1 MNLVIYSFGGVMDLF
16 EYQGKSLYQKFNI
29 NHPNSK
35 LIKNLNDLNDPID
48 LNFPVVVK
56 AQVQV
61 GGRGK
66 AGGIKVAKDI
76 NELTQYSEEILGM
89 DIKGHKVEILL
100 LEEASNILEEYYI
113 SFTLDRSEKKYLIML
128 SAKGGMDIEQVAEEN
143 PDDLIKFHVSPSEKL
158 TSSTISELINK
169 ANLNKDHEESLS
181 EIIENLYLM
190 FTEGDC
196 DLVEVN
202 PLAITDNGVM
212 ALDSKV
218 SLDMNAKYKHPYF
231 DDFEQEIPIPES
243 EKNAKEKGLNFI
255 KLDGSVGIIGNGAGL
270 VMSTLDVVAENG
282 GKAAN
287 FLDIG
292 GGAKAETVS
301 SALEVLEAD
310 QNVKSVLINIF
321 GGITRCDLVAEGIIE
336 ATKGKELVW
345 PIIIRLDG
353 TNSLE
358 GLEILRAN
366 PNEKIFIEESM
377 DSAAKLAVQKGL

>member
-1 MNLVIYSFGGVMDLF
+1 MDLF

-35 LIKNLNDLNDPID
+35 LIKNLNDLNDTIN

-76 NELTQYSEEILGM
+76 NELTQHSEEILGM
-89 DIKGHKVEILL
+89 NIKGHKVEILL

>member
-1 MNLVIYSFGGVMDLF
+1 MDLF

-29 NHPNSK
+29 NHPKSK
-35 LIKNLNDLNDPID
+35 LIKNLNDLNDPIN

-66 AGGIKVAKDI
+66 AGGIKVAKD
-76 NELTQYSEEILGM
+76 NTELTKYSEEILGM

-143 PDDLIKFHVSPSEKL
+143 PDDLVKFHISPSEKL
-158 TSSTISELINK
+158 TSSIISELINK

-190 FTEGDC
+190 FIEGDC

-310 QNVKSVLINIF
+310 KNVKSVLINIF

-358 GLEILRAN
+358 GLEILKAN

>member
-1 MNLVIYSFGGVMDLF
+1 MDLF

-35 LIKNLNDLNDPID
+35 LIKNLNDLNDPIN

-66 AGGIKVAKDI
+66 AGGIKVAKDN

-143 PDDLIKFHVSPSEKL
+143 PDDLVKFHVSPSEKL
-158 TSSTISELINK
+158 TSPTISELINK

-202 PLAITDNGVM
+202 PLAITDDGVM

-358 GLEILRAN
+358 GLEILKAN

>member
-1 MNLVIYSFGGVMDLF
+1 MDLF

-35 LIKNLNDLNDPID
+35 LIKNLNDLNDPIN

>member
-1 MNLVIYSFGGVMDLF
+1 MDLF

-143 PDDLIKFHVSPSEKL
+143 PEDLVKFHVSPSEKL

>member
-1 MNLVIYSFGGVMDLF
+1 MDLF

-35 LIKNLNDLNDPID
+35 LIKNLNDLNDTIN

-66 AGGIKVAKDI
+66 AGGIKVANDI

-143 PDDLIKFHVSPSEKL
+143 PDDLVKFHVSPSEKL
-158 TSSTISELINK
+158 TSPTISELINK

-181 EIIENLYLM
+181 EIIQNLYLM

-202 PLAITDNGVM
+202 PLAITDDGVM

-353 TNSLE
+353 TNALE
-358 GLEILRAN
+358 GLEILKAN

>member
-1 MNLVIYSFGGVMDLF
+1 MDLF

-35 LIKNLNDLNDPID
+35 LIKNLNDLNDPIN

-143 PDDLIKFHVSPSEKL
+143 PDDLVKFHVSPSEKL

-336 ATKGKELVW
+336 ATKGKDLVW

-358 GLEILRAN
+358 GLEILKAN

>member
-1 MNLVIYSFGGVMDLF
+1 MDLF

-35 LIKNLNDLNDPID
+35 LIKNLNDLNDPIN

-76 NELTQYSEEILGM
+76 NELTQYSKEILGM

-143 PDDLIKFHVSPSEKL
+143 PDDLVKFHVSPSEKL

>member
-1 MNLVIYSFGGVMDLF
+1 MDLF

-35 LIKNLNDLNDPID
+35 LIKNLNDLNDPIN
-48 LNFPVVVK
+48 LYFPVVVK

-143 PDDLIKFHVSPSEKL
+143 PDDLVKFHVSPSEKL

>member
-1 MNLVIYSFGGVMDLF
+1 MDLF

-35 LIKNLNDLNDPID
+35 LIKNLNDLNDPIN

-76 NELTQYSEEILGM
+76 NELTQHSEEILGM
-89 DIKGHKVEILL
+89 NIKGHKVEILL

-143 PDDLIKFHVSPSEKL
+143 PDDLVKFHVSPSEKL

-358 GLEILRAN
+358 GLKILKAN

>member
-1 MNLVIYSFGGVMDLF
+1 MDLF

-35 LIKNLNDLNDPID
+35 LIKNLIDLNDPIN

-143 PDDLIKFHVSPSEKL
+143 PDDLVKFHVSPSEKL

-196 DLVEVN
+196 DLVGVN

>member
-1 MNLVIYSFGGVMDLF
+1 MDLF

-35 LIKNLNDLNDPID
+35 LIKNLNDLNDPIN

-143 PDDLIKFHVSPSEKL
+143 PDDLVKFHLSPSEKL

>member
-1 MNLVIYSFGGVMDLF
+1 MDLF

-35 LIKNLNDLNDPID
+35 LIKNLNDLNDPIN

-76 NELTQYSEEILGM
+76 NELTQYSKEILGM

-100 LEEASNILEEYYI
+100 LEEASNISEEYYI

-143 PDDLIKFHVSPSEKL
+143 PDDLVKFHISPSEKL

>member
-1 MNLVIYSFGGVMDLF
+1 MDLF

-35 LIKNLNDLNDPID
+35 LIKNLNDLNDPIN

-143 PDDLIKFHVSPSEKL
+143 PNDLVKFHVSPSEKL

>member
-1 MNLVIYSFGGVMDLF
+1 MDLF

-35 LIKNLNDLNDPID
+35 LIKNLNDLNDPIN

-128 SAKGGMDIEQVAEEN
+128 SAKGGMDIEQVSEEN
-143 PDDLIKFHVSPSEKL
+143 PDDLVKFHVSPSEKL

-202 PLAITDNGVM
+202 PLAVTDNGVM

>member
-1 MNLVIYSFGGVMDLF
+1 MDLF

-29 NHPNSK
+29 DHPNSK
-35 LIKNLNDLNDPID
+35 LIKNLNDLNDPIN

-143 PDDLIKFHVSPSEKL
+143 PDDLVKFHVSPSEKL

-169 ANLNKDHEESLS
+169 ANLNKDYEESLS

-202 PLAITDNGVM
+202 PLAITDDGVM

-310 QNVKSVLINIF
+310 ENVKSVLINIF

-358 GLEILRAN
+358 GLEILKAN

>member
-1 MNLVIYSFGGVMDLF
+1 MDLF

-143 PDDLIKFHVSPSEKL
+143 PDDLVKFHVSPSEKL

-377 DSAAKLAVQKGL
+377 DSAAKFAVQKGL

>member
-1 MNLVIYSFGGVMDLF
+1 MDLF

-35 LIKNLNDLNDPID
+35 LIKNLNDLNDPIN
-48 LNFPVVVK
+48 LNFPIVVK

-66 AGGIKVAKDI
+66 AGGIKVANDI

-143 PDDLIKFHVSPSEKL
+143 PDDLVKFHVSPSEKL

-358 GLEILRAN
+358 GLEILKAN

>member
-1 MNLVIYSFGGVMDLF
+1 MDLF

-35 LIKNLNDLNDPID
+35 LIKNLNDLNDPIN

-66 AGGIKVAKDI
+66 AGGIKVANDI

>member
-1 MNLVIYSFGGVMDLF
+1 MDLF

-35 LIKNLNDLNDPID
+35 LIKNLNDLNDPIN

-61 GGRGK
+61 RGTGN

-143 PDDLIKFHVSPSEKL
+143 PDDLVKFHVSPSEKL

-358 GLEILRAN
+358 GLEILKAN

>member
-1 MNLVIYSFGGVMDLF
+1 MDLF

-35 LIKNLNDLNDPID
+35 LIKNLNDLNDPIN

-76 NELTQYSEEILGM
+76 NELTQYSKEILGM

-143 PDDLIKFHVSPSEKL
+143 PDDLVKFHVSPSEKL
-158 TSSTISELINK
+158 MSSTISELIHK

>member
-1 MNLVIYSFGGVMDLF
+1 MDLF
-16 EYQGKSLYQKFNI
+16 EYQGKSLYQKFDI

-35 LIKNLNDLNDPID
+35 LIKNLNDLNDPIN

-143 PDDLIKFHVSPSEKL
+143 PDDLVKFHVSPSEKL

-202 PLAITDNGVM
+202 PLAITDDGVM

-310 QNVKSVLINIF
+310 ENVKSVLINIF

-358 GLEILRAN
+358 GLEILKAN

>member
-1 MNLVIYSFGGVMDLF
+1 MDLF

-35 LIKNLNDLNDPID
+35 LIKNLNDLNDTIN

-143 PDDLIKFHVSPSEKL
+143 PDDLVKFHVSPSEKL
-158 TSSTISELINK
+158 TSPTISELINK

>member
-1 MNLVIYSFGGVMDLF
+1 MDLF

-35 LIKNLNDLNDPID
+35 LIKNLNDLNDPIN

-143 PDDLIKFHVSPSEKL
+143 PDDLVKFHVSPSEKL

-202 PLAITDNGVM
+202 PLAITDDGVM

-358 GLEILRAN
+358 GLEILKAN
-366 PNEKIFIEESM
+366 PNEKIFIGESM

>member
-1 MNLVIYSFGGVMDLF
+1 MDLF

-35 LIKNLNDLNDPID
+35 LIKNLNDLNDPIN

-76 NELTQYSEEILGM
+76 NELTQYSKEILGM

-143 PDDLIKFHVSPSEKL
+143 PDDLVKFHVSPSDKL

-358 GLEILRAN
+358 GLEILKAN

>member
-1 MNLVIYSFGGVMDLF
+1 MDLF

-35 LIKNLNDLNDPID
+35 LIKNLNDLNDPIN

-143 PDDLIKFHVSPSEKL
+143 PDDLVKFHVSPSEKL

-255 KLDGSVGIIGNGAGL
+255 TLDGSVGIIGNGAGL

-358 GLEILRAN
+358 GLEILKAN

>member
-1 MNLVIYSFGGVMDLF
+1 MDLF

-143 PDDLIKFHVSPSEKL
+143 PDDLVKFHVSPSEKL
-158 TSSTISELINK
+158 TSPTISELINK

>member
-1 MNLVIYSFGGVMDLF
+1 MDLF

-35 LIKNLNDLNDPID
+35 LIKNLNDLNDPIN

-89 DIKGHKVEILL
+89 NIKGHKVEILL

-143 PDDLIKFHVSPSEKL
+143 PDDLVKFHVSPSEKL

-358 GLEILRAN
+358 GLEILKAN

>member
-1 MNLVIYSFGGVMDLF
+1 MDLF

-35 LIKNLNDLNDPID
+35 LIKNLNDLNDPIN

-76 NELTQYSEEILGM
+76 NELTQHSEEILGM
-89 DIKGHKVEILL
+89 NIKGHKVEILL

-143 PDDLIKFHVSPSEKL
+143 PDDLVKFHVSPSEKL

-336 ATKGKELVW
+336 ATKGKELIW

>member
-1 MNLVIYSFGGVMDLF
+1 MDLF

-35 LIKNLNDLNDPID
+35 LIKNLNDLNDPIN

-143 PDDLIKFHVSPSEKL
+143 PDDLVKFHVSPSEKL

-358 GLEILRAN
+358 GLEILKAN

>member
-1 MNLVIYSFGGVMDLF
+1 MDLF

-35 LIKNLNDLNDPID
+35 LIKNLNDLNDTIN

-143 PDDLIKFHVSPSEKL
+143 PDDLVKFHVSPSEKL

-181 EIIENLYLM
+181 EIIQNLYLM

-358 GLEILRAN
+358 GLEILKAN

>member
-1 MNLVIYSFGGVMDLF
+1 MDLF

-35 LIKNLNDLNDPID
+35 LIKNLNDLNDPIN

-143 PDDLIKFHVSPSEKL
+143 PDDLVKFHVSPSEKL

-353 TNSLE
+353 TNALE
-358 GLEILRAN
+358 GLEILKAN